1 MFVHLRGAR
10 LAGAAGLAALLVV
23 AAPASASVSGPAAIG
38 SATSALQTGLSS
50 VMSVRDAVQ
59 PSRHLAETCPNAN
72 SAAAAAPRQEMRD
85 AVLCLVNKERAAHG
99 LPRLRQSAELTRS
112 AQGWSDEMVAS
123 DVFSHGSDFAARIS
137 VAGYDWRS
145 AGENIA
151 TGLATP
157 RAVVRAWMASAG
169 HCQNILNPTYR
180 NLGVG
185 VNGRPVAGA
194 ASGPATWTQDFGLR
208 MFQSPPSSNWGP
220 ADGCP
225 YA

>member
-1 MFVHLRGAR
+1 MFVHLRGTR
-10 LAGAAGLAALLVV
+10 LAGVAGLAALLVA
-23 AAPASASVSGPAAIG
+23 AAPASASVSGPAAVG

-50 VMSVRDAVQ
+50 LVSVRHAVQ
-59 PSRHLAETCPNAN
+59 PSRHLAEACPDAN
-72 SAAAAAPRQEMRD
+72 SPATSAPRQAMRD
-85 AVLCLVNKERAAHG
+85 AVLCLVNKQRAAHG
-99 LPRLRQSAELTRS
+99 LPALRQSADLTRS

-137 VAGYDWRS
+137 VAGYDWTA

-157 RAVVRAWMASAG
+157 REVVSAWMASPG

-185 VNGRPVAGA
+185 VNARPVAGA
-194 ASGPATWTQDFGLR
+194 ASGPATWTEDFGLR

-220 ADGCP
+220 ANGCP
-225 YA
+225 YG

>member
-1 MFVHLRGAR
+1 MWVHLRAIR
-10 LAGAAGLAALLVV
+10 VAGVAGLAVMLVLAARAAGSV
-23 AAPASASVSGPAAIG
+23 AEPAAVG
-38 SATSALQTGLSS
+38 SAKSAVQTGLSS
-50 VMSVRDAVQ
+50 LASVRHKAK
-59 PSRHLAETCPNAN
+59 PSGRLTEACPNAN
-72 SAAAAAPRQEMRD
+72 FAAASVPRQAMRD
-85 AVLCLVNKERAAHG
+85 AVLCLVNKQRAADG
-99 LPRLRQSAELTRS
+99 LSPLRLSAELTRS

-123 DVFSHGSDFAARIS
+123 DVFSHGSDFAARIDL
-137 VAGYDWRS
+137 AGYDWAA

-157 RAVVRAWMASAG
+157 RAVVRAWMASPG

-180 NLGVG
+180 DLGVG

-194 ASGPATWTQDFGLR
+194 ARGSATWTEDFGLR

-225 YA
+225 YG

>member
-1 MFVHLRGAR
+1 MLLHLRATRVVGI
-10 LAGAAGLAALLVV
+10 AAVAAMLVLAAR
-23 AAPASASVSGPAAIG
+23 ASASVAEPAAVG
-38 SATSALQTGLSS
+38 AATRAVQTGLSS
-50 VMSVRDAVQ
+50 LVSVRHTVQ
-59 PSRHLAETCPNAN
+59 PSRHLAEACPNAN
-72 SAAAAAPRQEMRD
+72 VAAASAPRQTMRA
-85 AVLCLVNKERAAHG
+85 AVLCLVDQQRAGRG
-99 LPRLRQSAELTRS
+99 LPPLRQSAELNRS

-137 VAGYDWRS
+137 VAGYDWAA

-157 RAVVRAWMASAG
+157 RAVVRAWMASPG

-194 ASGPATWTQDFGLR
+194 ASGPATWTEDFGLK

-225 YA
+225 YG